1 MAQDL
6 NQILDWLTLAQYQKY
21 LLPIK
26 ILFILFSIFL
36 LVSIFYFM
44 IYTDYLYYLW
54 FVDLDEYLKWKAKKK
69 KSSQPSQKKSQS
81 VIKHLIFKLKT
92 RRTKLSPLDKI
103 DQKVKR
109 GEELGLKLA
118 LIDIDRLLEK
128 KLEQRKILGKDFFAK
143 IDNCKSLNQE
153 EKERIKRVKNYLIQI
168 LKDELKPKTQDLE
181 KMVEVYRDVLKKL

>member
-128 KLEQRKILGKDFFAK
+128 KLEQRKILVNDLMKLLENGFKKAK
-143 IDNCKSLNQE
+143 E
-153 EKERIKRVKNYLIQI
+153 EKIHLQHI
-168 LKDELKPKTQDLE
+168 LKK
-181 KMVEVYRDVLKKL
+181 